1 MRGQDIGT
9 SLRSGVPQCEAEKV
23 CIRASLQRCR
33 SVHRLT
39 RAFRRCSA
47 VVNSV
52 MSFPSSMRPG
62 TKALFE
68 SRENPPQH
76 FLVAHSD
83 GGARGNPGPAGY
95 GVVIQD
101 ESGRKVAAL
110 SEYLGHQTNNF
121 AEYQGL
127 IAALEYAI
135 QNGPK
140 ALKLISDSELLVRQ
154 IKGIYKVKNLTLQD
168 LHARAKDLIAKL
180 DWFSIGHALR
190 EHNQEA
196 DRLANEAMDRGM
208 GRSASR
214 ASDAPSRPLAQAVP
228 PQEFEAV
235 VRGGKIELA
244 GANLPDGTRV
254 QVRVKK

>member
-1 MRGQDIGT
+1 MPAPH
-9 SLRSGVPQCEAEKV
+9 SRS
-23 CIRASLQRCR
+23 
-33 SVHRLT
+33 
-39 RAFRRCSA
+39 F
-47 VVNSV
+47 
-52 MSFPSSMRPG
+52 
-62 TKALFE
+62 FE
-68 SRENPPQH
+68 PHDNPPAH
-76 FLVAHSD
+76 YLVAHSD

-95 GVVIQD
+95 GVVIKD

-127 IAALEYAI
+127 IAALEYALKH
-135 QNGPK
+135 GPK

-154 IKGIYKVKNLTLQD
+154 IKGIYKVKNATLQD
-168 LHARAKDLIAKL
+168 LHARAKELIKQL

-208 GRSASR
+208 GRSVERVAAGDPPAR
-214 ASDAPSRPLAQAVP
+214 VLARPL
-228 PQEFEAV
+228 PQEFEGI
-235 VRGGKIELA
+235 VRHGKVELEN
-244 GANLPDGTRV
+244 GSLPDGTRV

>member
-1 MRGQDIGT
+1 MP
-9 SLRSGVPQCEAEKV
+9 VPH
-23 CIRASLQRCR
+23 S
-33 SVHRLT
+33 
-39 RAFRRCSA
+39 RR
-47 VVNSV
+47 
-52 MSFPSSMRPG
+52 F
-62 TKALFE
+62 FE
-68 SRENPPQH
+68 PHDNPPAH
-76 FLVAHSD
+76 HLVAHSD

-95 GVVIQD
+95 GVVIKD

-127 IAALEYAI
+127 IAALEYALKH
-135 QNGPK
+135 GPK

-154 IKGIYKVKNLTLQD
+154 IKGIYKVKNATLQD
-168 LHARAKDLIAKL
+168 LHARAKELIKQL

-208 GRSASR
+208 GRIVERVAVGDPPAR
-214 ASDAPSRPLAQAVP
+214 VLARPL
-228 PQEFEAV
+228 PQEFEGI
-235 VRGGKIELA
+235 VRQGKVELEN
-244 GANLPDGTRV
+244 GSLPDGTRV

>member
-1 MRGQDIGT
+1 MPAPH
-9 SLRSGVPQCEAEKV
+9 SRS
-23 CIRASLQRCR
+23 
-33 SVHRLT
+33 
-39 RAFRRCSA
+39 F
-47 VVNSV
+47 
-52 MSFPSSMRPG
+52 
-62 TKALFE
+62 FE
-68 SRENPPQH
+68 PHDNPPAH
-76 FLVAHSD
+76 YLVAHSD

-95 GVVIQD
+95 GVVIKD

-127 IAALEYAI
+127 IAALEYALKH
-135 QNGPK
+135 GPK

-154 IKGIYKVKNLTLQD
+154 IKGIYKVKNATLQD
-168 LHARAKDLIAKL
+168 LHARAKELIKQL

-208 GRSASR
+208 GRSVERVASGDPPAR
-214 ASDAPSRPLAQAVP
+214 VLARSL
-228 PQEFEAV
+228 PQELEGI
-235 VRGGKIELA
+235 VRQGKVELEN
-244 GANLPDGTRV
+244 GNLPDGTRV